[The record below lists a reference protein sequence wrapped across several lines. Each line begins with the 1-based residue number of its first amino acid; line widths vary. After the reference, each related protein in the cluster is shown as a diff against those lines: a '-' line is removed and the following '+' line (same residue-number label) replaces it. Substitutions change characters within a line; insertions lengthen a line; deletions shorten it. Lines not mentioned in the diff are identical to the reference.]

1 MFCLQLGVQ
10 SFPNLLSSELFPNDA
25 RARCKGFIR
34 AVSAIF
40 SFAMLKVFPY
50 LEDNLGLYG
59 SFWSLASG
67 TVNGSKCNGPRIEF
81 TCAVLILI
89 LPIIYLCVPEAKDVE
104 LDQVSGEPHTAP
116 QMFPNKNQ

>member
-1 MFCLQLGVQ
+1 MLSLPLPPWHQVFSLQLGLQ

-25 RARCKGFIR
+25 RARCKGLIR

-50 LEDNLGLYG
+50 LEDTLGLYG

-67 TVNGSKCNGPRIEF
+67 GAIGPSV
-81 TCAVLILI
+81 TDPGL
-89 LPIIYLCVPEAKDVE
+89 
-104 LDQVSGEPHTAP
+104 T
-116 QMFPNKNQ
+116 FPVQSSS